1 MFVTY
6 DDKSYYPCT
15 CNVLRKKVICEENI
29 YQVNLVKR
37 FKKWSDLSLYDHK
50 SDLIYCQWN
59 TTEPDAVCNVSYYF

>member
-29 YQVNLVKR
+29 YQLNLVKR

-50 SDLIYCQWN
+50 SDLII
-59 TTEPDAVCNVSYYF
+59 VSGIQQNLMQFVM